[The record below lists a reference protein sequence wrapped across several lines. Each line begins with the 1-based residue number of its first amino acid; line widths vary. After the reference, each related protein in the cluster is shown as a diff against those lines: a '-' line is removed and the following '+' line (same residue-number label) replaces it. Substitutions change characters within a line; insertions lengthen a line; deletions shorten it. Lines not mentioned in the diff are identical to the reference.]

1 MAPVGE
7 TENMGPVMA
16 PSKPF
21 FFRVKLNLGEYQHLD
36 KEEDRVPER
45 LDKTTHTR
53 RCRSTASV
61 HVSHFRVEH
70 ASPHEGEE
78 SAAAGGGPGCPVCSH

>member
-1 MAPVGE
+1 MA
-7 TENMGPVMA
+7 MMAPVMA

-21 FFRVKLNLGEYQHLD
+21 FFRVKLNLAVSLGKE
-36 KEEDRVPER
+36 EEDRVPEC

-78 SAAAGGGPGCPVCSH
+78 GAAAGGGPGCPVCSH